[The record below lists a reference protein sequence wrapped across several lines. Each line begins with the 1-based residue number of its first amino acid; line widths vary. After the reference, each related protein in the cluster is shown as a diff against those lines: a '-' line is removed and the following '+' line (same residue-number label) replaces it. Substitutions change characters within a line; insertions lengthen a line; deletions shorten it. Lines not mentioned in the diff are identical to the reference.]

1 MQSDVRAENECHFVE
16 IFASAPRVNYAESFL
31 PRGASAKSVMSLPD
45 ASTESELMLDQRWL
59 RIACVLFLIGAGVLS
74 VAMVFAEESEP
85 AAGKRKAEPRKKK
98 AEPAAAVFANDS
110 AELQAIRQSSQQ
122 FVAAFNKGDA
132 KAVAEFWTP
141 TGEYV
146 DDSGRV
152 FNGRAAIEAEYA
164 RFFKEHP
171 GHKIKL
177 AIDSLKLL
185 SDSAAMEDGR
195 AFLDPEPAGAPAIS
209 KYTAVHV
216 KVNGAWLMSSVRDTH
231 VPTPS
236 AYGHLRD
243 FEWLIGSWETEE
255 HGAKTEVS
263 CRWIANKSFFE
274 RSYRVTKGGQV
285 TAAGVQIIGWNPQL
299 GAPQSW
305 LFVSDGGQT
314 TGKWTPR
321 ENGWMIESQGMLA
334 DGTPT
339 TAVTTFTKLDEDAFA
354 WQSLSRTAG
363 GVALPD
369 TEEIV
374 LKRVAK

>member
-1 MQSDVRAENECHFVE
+1 
-16 IFASAPRVNYAESFL
+16 
-31 PRGASAKSVMSLPD
+31 
-45 ASTESELMLDQRWL
+45 MLRQPWL
-59 RIACVLFLIGAGVLS
+59 RGGSVFFLIGVGVLS
-74 VAMVFAEESEP
+74 VAMVFAQESEP
-85 AAGKRKAEPRKKK
+85 AAGKRKGETKKKK
-98 AEPAAAVFANDS
+98 ADAVPAVAANEN
-110 AELQAIRQSSQQ
+110 AELQALRQSSQQ

-132 KAVAEFWTP
+132 KAVAALWTP

-152 FNGRAAIEAEYA
+152 FAGRAAIEAEYA

-171 GHKIKL
+171 GHTIKL

-185 SDSAAMEDGR
+185 SDAAAMEDGR
-195 AFLDPEPAGAPAIS
+195 ALLDPEPAGAPAIS

-216 KVNGAWLMSSVRDTH
+216 KVDGKWLMSSVRDVH

-236 AYGHLRD
+236 AYGQLRD
-243 FEWLIGSWETEE
+243 FEWLIGSWEAEE
-255 HGAKTEVS
+255 HGAKTEVT

-339 TAVTTFTKLDEDAFA
+339 TAVTTFTKLDENAFA

-363 GVALPD
+363 GMALPD

>member
-1 MQSDVRAENECHFVE
+1 MSLAIASIE
-16 IFASAPRVNYAESFL
+16 SAP
-31 PRGASAKSVMSLPD
+31 
-45 ASTESELMLDQRWL
+45 MLQHRWL
-59 RIACVLFLIGAGVLS
+59 RVGSVFVLIFTSALS
-74 VAMVFAEESEP
+74 VALVFAQDAEP
-85 AAGKRKAEPRKKK
+85 ASGKRKGEARRKK
-98 AEPAAAVFANDS
+98 AEAVPAVAANES
-110 AELQAIRQSSQQ
+110 EELQAIRQSSQE
-122 FVAAFNKGDA
+122 FVVAFNKGDA
-132 KAVAEFWTP
+132 KAVAALWTP

-152 FNGRAAIEAEYA
+152 FAGRAAIEGEYA

-185 SDSAAMEDGR
+185 SDAAAMEDGR

-209 KYTAVHV
+209 KYTVVHV
-216 KVNGAWLMSSVRDTH
+216 KVNGSWLMSSVRDTH

-236 AYGHLRD
+236 AYRHLQD
-243 FEWLIGSWETEE
+243 FEWLVGSWEAEE
-255 HGAKTEVS
+255 HGAKTEVT
-263 CRWIANKSFFE
+263 CRWIANKSYFE

-363 GVALPD
+363 GMSLPD